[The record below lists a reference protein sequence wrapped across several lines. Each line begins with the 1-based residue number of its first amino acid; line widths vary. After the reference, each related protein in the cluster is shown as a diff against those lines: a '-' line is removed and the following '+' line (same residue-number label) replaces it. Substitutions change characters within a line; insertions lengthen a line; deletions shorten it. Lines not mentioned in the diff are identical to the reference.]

1 MSTAADAHPGRQ
13 TVDRHGFW
21 LRTLLMWDLV
31 FVGMSAVYL
40 VAVLIEAPRPAD
52 ALVPVATMVA
62 LALAYG
68 LVGRRGALRGDAR
81 LADTYLALLVAVVVV
96 QVAAGD
102 IGSVLLFLAYTQ
114 VWFFA
119 RTRVAGVLWS
129 AVLTLGITVAAVL
142 RVEATGP
149 RIAEIAA
156 QFGAAL
162 LFAVVLGLWI
172 TQVAEQSE
180 ERAYLLEELRAAQD
194 ALAASHHA
202 AGVVAERERLAAEIH
217 DTLAQ
222 GFTSVVMLAQTAGV
236 ELERGRTDRVATRLV
251 HIEDVARDNL
261 AEARALVA
269 AFAPPDLQDGT
280 LADAL
285 TRLAARFG
293 AETDVRVDVVDD
305 TDAGDATGRE
315 AQVVLLRA
323 AQESLANVRRHA
335 GASRVTLHLA
345 RAGDEVVLEV
355 VDDGRGLPPG
365 AREGN
370 GLRGMRARADAAGGT
385 LDVAGAPGDGTRVRV
400 RVPAAAS
407 AASDPSCAPAGPTD
421 REAS

>member
-1 MSTAADAHPGRQ
+1 MRTPADTAPGPG
-13 TVDRHGFW
+13 TVDRHAFW
-21 LRTLLMWDLV
+21 QRTLVMWDLV

-40 VAVLIEAPRPAD
+40 AAVLTQATGAAD
-52 ALVPVATMVA
+52 AAVPVATMVV
-62 LALAYG
+62 LALAYL
-68 LVGRRGALRGDAR
+68 LVGRRAARRGDAG
-81 LADTYLALLVAVVVV
+81 LADGYLVVLVAVVVV

-114 VWFFA
+114 IWFFA
-119 RTRVAGVLWS
+119 RTRVAGVVW
-129 AVLTLGITVAAVL
+129 ATALTTGITVAAVL
-142 RVEATGP
+142 RVQATGP
-149 RIAEIAA
+149 QVVDIAA
-156 QFGAAL
+156 QFGIAL

-180 ERAYLLEELRAAQD
+180 ERAHLLEELSAAQD

-202 AGVVAERERLAAEIH
+202 AGVVSERERLAAEIH

-222 GFTSVVMLAQTAGV
+222 GFTSVVMLAQTASV
-236 ELERGRTDRVATRLV
+236 ELARGHVERVTTRLG
-251 HIEDVARDNL
+251 HIEDVARENL

-285 TRLAARFG
+285 VRLAGRFG
-293 AETDVRVDVVDD
+293 AETGVRVDVVDD
-305 TDAGDATGRE
+305 AGETAGAE

-323 AQESLANVRRHA
+323 AQEALANVRRHA
-335 GASRVTLHLA
+335 DATHVTLRLTRVGA
-345 RAGDEVVLEV
+345 AVELEV

-365 AREGN
+365 TPEGN

-385 LDVAGAPGDGTRVRV
+385 LDVTGAPGDGTRVRLQ
-400 RVPAAAS
+400 VPAAA
-407 AASDPSCAPAGPTD
+407 AGPGG
-421 REAS
+421 AS